1 MKQVANLPLFFGR
14 RYPALAKAQTSTR
27 VIVPGCT
34 RIYVVFLMPSELDM
48 QTFLQLNRHKLLP
61 ACLQAIA
68 LFWLVFCLPLIVYAL
83 VDSLLET
90 EFLVY
95 LHIAFV
101 LIVPVIA
108 LLGSYLEWTL
118 KSRVRRKAL
127 SRAPFNQLSDLGF
140 EPKVIYALSKWRFS
154 EEILERRVGDFI
166 VQVDVMRG
174 APNTIRFEALVERK
188 SFTKTEFSRLKCQ
201 FRQYQIF
208 FSFGELVKV
217 YDVKKVQLTFEQLQ
231 ADLLHF
237 VALLH
242 QKGLTP
248 REVEA

>member
-1 MKQVANLPLFFGR
+1 MIVYKLIDSSLET
-14 RYPALAKAQTSTR
+14 AL
-27 VIVPGCT
+27 
-34 RIYVVFLMPSELDM
+34 
-48 QTFLQLNRHKLLP
+48 
-61 ACLQAIA
+61 
-68 LFWLVFCLPLIVYAL
+68 LVFI
-83 VDSLLET
+83 
-90 EFLVY
+90 
-95 LHIAFV
+95 HIAFALV
-101 LIVPVIA
+101 LPVFGLFVA
-108 LLGSYLEWTL
+108 YLEWWF
-118 KSRVRRKAL
+118 KNRVRRKAL
-127 SRAPFNQLSDLGF
+127 NRAPFNQLSDLGF